1 MFWLGDLNFRI
12 DKGRRTVE
20 DIVKAIV
27 EQDHPNFEDLLHTD
41 ELLNCLLQGK
51 NCRKLSHCESWIKS
65 AKIYYKFYLVPWI
78 LVLMKINAF
87 KL

>member
-1 MFWLGDLNFRI
+1 MILISILGDISANFDSVFWLGDLNFRI

-51 NCRKLSHCESWIKS
+51 NFGKTRSL
-65 AKIYYKFYLVPWI
+65 
-78 LVLMKINAF
+78 
-87 KL
+87 